1 MQSADV
7 RGAALLAALAL
18 ALPGA
23 ARAQQVVTQASVSG
37 TVQDPGGG
45 ALEGVVVSA
54 RDVDRGQ
61 AWTAATDARGRY
73 RFLALPVGAYE
84 LRAEHPSFRAPAR
97 RVTLTVGQVLD
108 VPFRMDLAG
117 GTETVDV
124 ESEAPM
130 LETVRTQIADTIGAR
145 EIEGLPL
152 AGRNYLDLAA
162 LVPAVTRSNPVSNQR
177 FPETGAVP
185 GTGLSVTGQRQ
196 INNTFVVD
204 GLSGNDDA
212 ADLPG
217 TFYSQEV
224 IREFQ
229 VVTSGG
235 IAEFGRASAGIV
247 NILTRSGS
255 NRWQGRGY
263 GFLRDDALDAKNPLA
278 AAEDPL
284 RQWQYGGT
292 AGGPLVKDRTFLF
305 ANVEQ
310 TRLDSSS
317 VITIRPADAAAVN
330 AALLAAGH
338 PGPAVTTGSFATGH
352 DATNLFL
359 RLDHRLSEKT
369 LLTARY
375 SLYDIGSDNARNVGG
390 LNAIS
395 RGTALANTDHT
406 LAVNAVVALAPLA
419 VNETRVQLTRSR
431 LSAPP
436 NDLAGPAV
444 NVSGVASL
452 GTATFSP
459 VARDIDLLEVANVTT
474 VQRGAHALKA
484 GADLLYNRVDIAFP
498 GAVQGVYTFSS
509 LDDLRAGRYVTF
521 QQAFG
526 EEDQHQDNPNLG
538 LFVQDEWRVSRDLTL
553 NGGLRY
559 DLQMLNDPIRTDTD
573 NVSPRLGVAW
583 APGDGRMV
591 VRAGGGLFFDRL
603 PLRAISNALQRDG
616 TKYRVAVMPFGTPG
630 APSFP
635 HTLDGFPSG
644 LLASITT
651 VDPAIENAQAWQ
663 WSAQVE
669 RALSPGSA
677 LAVGYLGVRAEGLI
691 VSRNVNVP
699 TAPAGAGV
707 PNLGRPDPRHANVS
721 RFESL
726 GRSRYDGLTVS
737 LRQRLTGALA
747 GRVSYT
753 LSRASDDAGNA
764 FFFTPQDN
772 ADLAAEWG
780 PSDNDQRHRL
790 VVSATLDGPDR
801 GPAALRGWTL
811 GGVFSCGSALPFN
824 VLFGA
829 DRNGDTNVNDRPA
842 AVGRNSGRGF
852 SFASL
857 DLRLGRRFGVGGVGV
872 EALIEGFNV
881 LNRANYQLPDNTFGP
896 GPEPRPGFGSPTAAA
911 DPRTLQVGLRIDF
924 QERP

>member
-1 MQSADV
+1 MQSANG
-7 RGAALLAALAL
+7 RAAVLLAALAL
-18 ALPGA
+18 APAGA
-23 ARAQQVVTQASVSG
+23 VRAQQVVTQASVSG
-37 TVQDPGGG
+37 TVEDPGGG
-45 ALEGVVVSA
+45 VLEGAVVSA
-54 RDVDRGQ
+54 RNVERGQ
-61 AWTAATDARGRY
+61 SWTAAADARGRY
-73 RFLALPVGAYE
+73 RFLALPVGVYD
-84 LRAEHPSFRAPAR
+84 LRAEHAPFRAAAR
-97 RVTLTVGQVLD
+97 RVTLTVGQAVDIRFRLD
-108 VPFRMDLAG
+108 IEG

-130 LETVRTQIADTIGAR
+130 VETVRTQIADTIVTR

-162 LVPAVTRSNPVSNQR
+162 LVPGVTRSNPVSNQR

-255 NRWQGRGY
+255 NLWQGRGY

-284 RQWQYGGT
+284 RQWQYGAT

-330 AALLAAGH
+330 AALAAAGH
-338 PGPAVTTGSFATGH
+338 PGPSVTTGSFPTGF

-359 RLDHRLSEKT
+359 RLDHRLAENT

-375 SLYDIGSDNARNVGG
+375 SLYDISSDNARNVGG
-390 LNAIS
+390 LNAVS
-395 RGTALANTDHT
+395 RGTALGNTDHT
-406 LAVNAVVALAPLA
+406 LALSAVVTVSPLA

-436 NDLAGPAV
+436 NDLVGPAV

-452 GTATFSP
+452 GTATSSP
-459 VARDIDLLEVANVTT
+459 TARDIDLLEVANVTT

-484 GADLLYNRVDIAFP
+484 GADFLYNRVDIGFP
-498 GAVQGVYTFSS
+498 GAIQGVYTFST
-509 LDDLRAGRYVTF
+509 LDSLRAGRYVTF

-526 EEDQHQDNPNLG
+526 EEAQHQDNPNLG
-538 LFVQDEWRVSRDLTL
+538 VFVQDEWRARRDLTL

-559 DLQMLNDPIRTDTD
+559 DLQMLDDPIRTDTD
-573 NVSPRLGVAW
+573 NVSPRLGLAW
-583 APGDGRMV
+583 APGDGRTV
-591 VRAGGGLFFDRL
+591 VRASGGLFYDRL

-616 TKYRVAVMPFGTPG
+616 TKYQVAVMPFGTPG

-635 HTLDGFPSG
+635 DTLGAFPSG

-651 VDPAIENAQAWQ
+651 VDPAIENARAWQ
-663 WSAQVE
+663 WSGQVE
-669 RALSPGSA
+669 RALSPSAA
-677 LAVGYLGVRAEGLI
+677 LAVGYLGVRAKGLI

-699 TAPAGAGV
+699 TAPASAGV
-707 PNLGRPDPRHANVS
+707 PNLGRPDPRYANVS

-726 GRSRYDGLTVS
+726 GRSQYDGLTVS
-737 LRQRLTGALA
+737 LRQRFTGALA

-753 LSRASDDAGNA
+753 VSSAKDDAGNA

-780 PSDNDQRHRL
+780 PSDNYQRHRL
-790 VVSATLDGPDR
+790 VVSATLDAPTR
-801 GPAALRGWTL
+801 GHVLARGWKL
-811 GGVFSCGSALPFN
+811 GGVFSYGSALPFN
-824 VLFGA
+824 VLAGT
-829 DRNGDTNVNDRPA
+829 DRNFDTNVNDRPDG
-842 AVGRNSGRGF
+842 VGRNTGRGF

-857 DLRLGRRFGVGGVGV
+857 DLRLGRRFDLGGVGV
-872 EALIEGFNV
+872 EALVEGFNV
-881 LNRANYQLPDNTFGP
+881 LNRANYQLPNNTFGP

-924 QERP
+924 QERR